1 MSRLIIMPGEYLNY
15 YQVVEKVF
23 FTGCSKTFRCK
34 AREIMRNEAYYTV
47 RRNDEG

>member
-23 FTGCSKTFRCK
+23 FHRLFKNIQMQG
-34 AREIMRNEAYYTV
+34 ARNHEE
-47 RRNDEG
+47 